1 MPPYRRQSR
10 FWPNACLVA
19 PAEQTAGDHLRLDLR
34 RTLEDAEDARVAQ
47 HAADLVLGRVAVAAV
62 DLERVVGVRPCD
74 AGGQQL
80 RHAGFDVATPV
91 LILLARGEISELTD
105 QHGF

>member
-10 FWPNACLVA
+10 CRPSRRLVA
-19 PAEQTAGDHLRLDLR
+19 PAEQTACDHLRLDLR
-34 RTLEDAEDARVAQ
+34 RSLEDAEDTRVAQ
-47 HAADLVLGRVAVAAV
+47 DAADLVLGRVAVAAM
-62 DLERVVGVRPCD
+62 DLKRVVGVRPCH

-91 LILLARGEISELTD
+91 LVLLARGEV
-105 QHGF
+105 